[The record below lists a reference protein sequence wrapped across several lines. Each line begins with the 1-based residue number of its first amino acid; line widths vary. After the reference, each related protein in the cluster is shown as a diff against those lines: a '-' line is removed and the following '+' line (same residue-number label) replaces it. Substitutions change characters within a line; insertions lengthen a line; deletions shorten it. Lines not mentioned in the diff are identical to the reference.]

1 VNSGENEM
9 MYRDPYM
16 NDFENRIE
24 HARKRENEMMS
35 FDKLPTEEFRLTA
48 PEGEDSD
55 EDSLGEQTTN
65 QSIEIEIV
73 EDPVDLY
80 GAEYEGYEPYEPNPY
95 DGTYS
100 EM

>member
-1 VNSGENEM
+1 MKADE
-9 MYRDPYM
+9 
-16 NDFENRIE
+16 DFQ
-24 HARKRENEMMS
+24 
-35 FDKLPTEEFRLTA
+35 LTA

-65 QSIEIEIV
+65 VI

-80 GAEYEGYEPYEPNPY
+80 GGEYQGYGTYEDYEPNPY

>member
-1 VNSGENEM
+1 

-65 QSIEIEIV
+65 QSIAIEIV
-73 EDPVDLY
+73 DEWDGQPDEAQEWHDFDPDC
-80 GAEYEGYEPYEPNPY
+80 
-95 DGTYS
+95 
-100 EM
+100 

>member
-1 VNSGENEM
+1 M

-24 HARKRENEMMS
+24 NARTKENEMMN
-35 FDKLPTEEFRLTA
+35 FDKLQTDEDFRLTA

-65 QSIEIEIV
+65 QSIEIEV
-73 EDPVDLY
+73 VDEWDGQPDEAQEWHDFDPDC
-80 GAEYEGYEPYEPNPY
+80 
-95 DGTYS
+95 
-100 EM
+100 